1 MADYEEFDGDGEEY
15 EREAPEVYRRR
26 RIIAA
31 IIAVLAIIL
40 VVWALVF
47 AFQRLTGSGDDDAAA
62 SSAAAGDNFDSF
74 SARPTGGASGAASGS
89 ASAQP
94 SESAS
99 SSAEATPTGESTASA
114 DAEGAEASATPTDQA
129 AAPTPEPTTQEPV
142 QACSDAF
149 TVSTTV
155 DKQAYAAGQQPV
167 ITTTVAN
174 GSQNPCTVDL
184 GSASTTYQITSGPAH
199 VYSSQTCQ
207 AQPTHD
213 EATLQAGAKQTT
225 SLTWDRGMNAYG
237 CGQAA
242 QQAKTG
248 YYWVTATVN
257 GVSSQPTLIVIQ

>member
-47 AFQRLTGSGDDDAAA
+47 AFQRLTGSGDDDTAA

-74 SARPTGGASGAASGS
+74 SARPTGSASGAASGS

-99 SSAEATPTGESTASA
+99 AEASPTGQPSA
-114 DAEGAEASATPTDQA
+114 DAEGAEASASPTDQA

-184 GSASTTYQITSGPAH
+184 GSANTTYQITSGPAN

-257 GVSSQPTLIVIQ
+257 GVSSQPTLIVIK

>member
-31 IIAVLAIIL
+31 IIAILAIIL

-47 AFQRLTGSGDDDAAA
+47 AFQRLTGSGDDTAAA
-62 SSAAAGDNFDSF
+62 SSATAGDNFDSF
-74 SARPTGGASGAASGS
+74 SARPTGSASGAASGS

-99 SSAEATPTGESTASA
+99 AEASPTGQPSA
-114 DAEGAEASATPTDQA
+114 DAEGTEASASPTDQA
-129 AAPTPEPTTQEPV
+129 AAPTPEPTTQQPV
-142 QACSDAF
+142 QACSDAL

-155 DKQAYAAGQQPV
+155 DQQAYAAGQQPV

-184 GSASTTYQITSGPAH
+184 GSANITYQITSGPAH

-257 GVSSQPTLIVIQ
+257 GVSSRPTLIVIQ

>member
-31 IIAVLAIIL
+31 IIAILAIIL

-74 SARPTGGASGAASGS
+74 SARPTGSASGAASGS

-99 SSAEATPTGESTASA
+99 AEASPTGQPSA
-114 DAEGAEASATPTDQA
+114 DAEGTEASASPTDQA
-129 AAPTPEPTTQEPV
+129 AAPTPEPTTQQPV
-142 QACSDAF
+142 QACSDAL
-149 TVSTTV
+149 TVSTAV
-155 DKQAYAAGQQPV
+155 DQQAYAAGQQPV

-184 GSASTTYQITSGPAH
+184 GSANITYQITSGPAH

-257 GVSSQPTLIVIQ
+257 GVSSRPTLIVIQ